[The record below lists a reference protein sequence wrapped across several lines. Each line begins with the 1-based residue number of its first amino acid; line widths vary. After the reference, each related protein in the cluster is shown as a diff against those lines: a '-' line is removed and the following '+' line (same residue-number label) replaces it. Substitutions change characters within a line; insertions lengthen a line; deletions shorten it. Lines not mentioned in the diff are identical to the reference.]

1 MENPRPK
8 TDGRERTANAGSPG
22 NSHARVSIFTPI
34 FAWETDGVHSDEDLH
49 DRTHRSAFITHHQS
63 LNESQAMDRVVQ
75 LEGITKDYGPLR
87 ALDDVSLRIGSGVTG
102 LLGPNG
108 AGKTTLIK
116 LLLGLA
122 RATRGTG
129 QVMGIDLQTNPR
141 EIRSRVGYMPEDDCY
156 IPGLSGVE
164 LVQFMARLS
173 GHAATESLRRAHEIL
188 DYCHLQQERYRDVA
202 TYSTGMR
209 QKLKFAQAIVHDPP
223 LLILDEPTAGLDPD
237 ERTQMLA
244 RIRNL
249 ANRAGKAVF
258 ICTHILP
265 DVQAICDDVVIM
277 VRGRVRLHE
286 RLAVLNQPS
295 SPAMQVRILGQVDHF
310 AERIREA
317 GYRVH
322 SRPAGWMII
331 EGMPPADGQQVW
343 NWAAELG
350 IGIRTLEPARNSLEQ
365 IFLQAVQEAEGA
377 DP

>member
-1 MENPRPK
+1 ME
-8 TDGRERTANAGSPG
+8 
-22 NSHARVSIFTPI
+22 
-34 FAWETDGVHSDEDLH
+34 W
-49 DRTHRSAFITHHQS
+49 
-63 LNESQAMDRVVQ
+63 VVQ
-75 LEGITKDYGPLR
+75 LERITKDYGPLR
-87 ALDDVSLRIGSGVTG
+87 ALDEVSLQIGPGVTG

-122 RATRGTG
+122 RATQGTAR
-129 QVMGIDLQTNPR
+129 VMGLDLRADPR

-164 LVQFMARLS
+164 LVQLMARLS
-173 GHAATESLRRAHEIL
+173 GRPATESLRRAHEIL

-249 ANRAGKAVF
+249 ASRAGKAVL

-277 VRGRVRLHE
+277 VRGRVRLHD
-286 RLAVLNQPS
+286 RLETLNRPA
-295 SPAMQVRILGQVDHF
+295 SPALQVRVLENALALAD
-310 AERIREA
+310 RIRQA
-317 GYRVH
+317 GYQVQT
-322 SRPAGWMII
+322 RPPGWLII
-331 EGMPPADGQQVW
+331 EGLEPPQSELIW
-343 NWAAELG
+343 RWAAESG
-350 IGIRTLEPARNSLEQ
+350 VGIRALEPAKNSLEQ
-365 IFLQAVQEAEGA
+365 IFLQAVQEGTGA